1 MITARIQF
9 LQNSLTAD
17 LSQLPIR
24 LQDDLQHM
32 GVLTPP
38 NLIMLDNVRT
48 LKIEL
53 YPEDNRGENILDL
66 VNKKSDT
73 LGAVN
78 RLCYSIRCMDAR
90 DKTHFFNSLENGE
103 YNTLSEAQ
111 QDADKMPK
119 QHVPP
124 RRPDDRK
131 VGVCGANVLRKIKNR
146 QDEKCR

>member
-17 LSQLPIR
+17 LSQSPIR

-38 NLIMLDNVRT
+38 NLMLLDNART

-53 YPEDNRGENILDL
+53 YPEDNHGEYILDL
-66 VNKKSDT
+66 INKKFDT

-78 RLCYSIRCMDAR
+78 RLCYSIRCMDVR
-90 DKTHFFNSLENGE
+90 DKMRFFNSLDNGE
-103 YNTLSEAQ
+103 YSTLSEAQ
-111 QDADKMPK
+111 QDADKMRE
-119 QHVPP
+119 Q
-124 RRPDDRK
+124 
-131 VGVCGANVLRKIKNR
+131 RKIKNNR
-146 QDEKCR
+146 NCHIR

>member
-17 LSQLPIR
+17 LSQIPIC
-24 LQDDLQHM
+24 LHDDLQHM
-32 GVLTPP
+32 GVLTPQD
-38 NLIMLDNVRT
+38 LILLDNART

-53 YPEDNRGENILDL
+53 YPADNRGERILDL
-66 VNKKSDT
+66 IDKKTDT

-90 DKTHFFNSLENGE
+90 DKKRFFNNLEKDY

-111 QDADKMPK
+111 QDADKLRE
-119 QHVPP
+119 Q
-124 RRPDDRK
+124 
-131 VGVCGANVLRKIKNR
+131 RKIKNR

>member
-9 LQNSLTAD
+9 LQNSLNAD
-17 LSQLPIR
+17 LSQLPIS

-38 NLIMLDNVRT
+38 NLMLLDNART

-53 YPEDNRGENILDL
+53 YPEDNRGERILDL

-78 RLCYSIRCMDAR
+78 HLCYTIRCMDSK
-90 DKTHFFNSLENGE
+90 DITKFFENSCKPL
-103 YNTLSEAQ
+103 
-111 QDADKMPK
+111 
-119 QHVPP
+119 
-124 RRPDDRK
+124 RIRK
-131 VGVCGANVLRKIKNR
+131 G
-146 QDEKCR
+146 

>member
-1 MITARIQF
+1 MIVARIQF
-9 LQNSLTAD
+9 LQNSLNAD
-17 LSQLPIR
+17 LSQLPIS

-38 NLIMLDNVRT
+38 NLMLLDNART

-53 YPEDNRGENILDL
+53 YPEDNRGERILDL

-90 DKTHFFNSLENGE
+90 DKADFFNSLENGD

-111 QDADKMPK
+111 QSADKL
-119 QHVPP
+119 
-124 RRPDDRK
+124 RER
-131 VGVCGANVLRKIKNR
+131 RKIKHKENGKER
-146 QDEKCR
+146 

>member
-17 LSQLPIR
+17 LSQIPIR
-24 LQDDLQHM
+24 LHDDLQQM

-38 NLIMLDNVRT
+38 NLIMLDNART

-53 YPEDNRGENILDL
+53 YPEDNRGEYILDL

-90 DKTHFFNSLENGE
+90 DKTRFFNKLDNGE

-111 QDADKMPK
+111 QDADKMRE
-119 QHVPP
+119 Q
-124 RRPDDRK
+124 
-131 VGVCGANVLRKIKNR
+131 RKIKNR

>member
-17 LSQLPIR
+17 LSQIPIR
-24 LQDDLQHM
+24 LHDDLQHI
-32 GVLTPP
+32 GVLTPQD
-38 NLIMLDNVRT
+38 LILLDNART

-53 YPEDNRGENILDL
+53 YPEDNRGERILDL
-66 VNKKSDT
+66 IDKKSDT

-90 DKTHFFNSLENGE
+90 DKTHFFNSLESGE
-103 YNTLSEAQ
+103 YSTLSEAQ
-111 QDADKMPK
+111 QSADKMRE
-119 QHVPP
+119 Q
-124 RRPDDRK
+124 
-131 VGVCGANVLRKIKNR
+131 RKIKNR